1 MNPAFEFDPATN
13 AFVPTMALINVP
25 RRGHTATLMP
35 NGQVLIAGGYNANTY
50 ALGGGTLPFCE
61 VYDPALSKRDPER
74 KLSCHFTGIG
84 HLGVRLRCSV
94 FDWTTYLFRSF
105 DLPSILL
112 PA

>member
-1 MNPAFEFDPATN
+1 MRDQ
-13 AFVPTMALINVP
+13 
-25 RRGHTATLMP
+25 R
-35 NGQVLIAGGYNANTY
+35 
-50 ALGGGTLPFCE
+50 ALGCGYDGATDEIRNAALADLGCE
-61 VYDPALSKRDPER
+61 VHDSPLSQRDPER